1 MDTNSFINPGSSA
14 APRAIRPAG
23 RIPFFGA
30 CLAAPG
36 ALPQWAILAACKR
49 YRVKSAMFVVDVL
62 RQAVESIGASLFR
75 ALLTM
80 LGMIIGVAAVVTMVS
95 LGTGAQRAVEEQMEA
110 LGADILAVTNSQRR
124 FWGVAL
130 ENSSLGSD
138 DALALRRD
146 GRHLGMVVPKI
157 TQRLQLEFG
166 NRNARVEMVGT
177 TSEYAPLHRYE
188 LAMGRM
194 FVPAEEQARL
204 RVAVLGSEVP
214 ERLET
219 SAGELLDRNVQ
230 LAGTPFKV
238 IGVMEEAGSAG
249 MQNPNDDVLIP
260 LPTAQYRVTGS
271 DRLDSMDVQ
280 IKEGSAVEQALV
292 DIERILRRE
301 HRIRPGEDNDF
312 GILDRRQFLEVRQ
325 ETARI
330 FALLLP
336 AIAGVSLVVGGIGI
350 MNIMLVTVAER
361 TREIGVRRA
370 IGATR
375 GAIMWQ
381 ILVESSLL
389 CLLGGLLG
397 VACGW
402 AVSELLAQ
410 FFNWQTVV
418 AAEAVLFGLGCSLAI
433 GVVFGLWPAR
443 RAATLDPIEALRHE

>member
-1 MDTNSFINPGSSA
+1 
-14 APRAIRPAG
+14 
-23 RIPFFGA
+23 
-30 CLAAPG
+30 
-36 ALPQWAILAACKR
+36 
-49 YRVKSAMFVVDVL
+49 MFVLDVL

-95 LGTGAQRAVEEQMEA
+95 LGTGAQRAVERQMEA

-124 FWGVAL
+124 FRGVSL
-130 ENSSLGSD
+130 ENSSLSSS

-146 GRHLGMVVPKI
+146 SRHLIVVAPKI

-166 NRNARVEMVGT
+166 NRNARAEMVGS
-177 TSEYAPLHRYE
+177 TSEYAALHRRG
-188 LAMGRM
+188 LARGRM
-194 FVPAEEQARL
+194 FVPAEEEARL

-219 SAGELLDRNVQ
+219 TAEELLGRNVQ
-230 LAGTPFKV
+230 LAGTPFEV
-238 IGVMEEAGSAG
+238 IGVLEESGSTG
-249 MQNPNDDVLIP
+249 MRNPNDDVLIP
-260 LPTAQYRVTGS
+260 LSTAQYRVTGS
-271 DRLDSMDVQ
+271 DRLESMDVQ
-280 IKEGSAVEQALV
+280 IRKGSAVEQALV

-312 GILDRRQFLEVRQ
+312 GILDRRQFLEVRE

-375 GAIMWQ
+375 GAILSQ
-381 ILVESSLL
+381 FLVESSLL

-397 VACGW
+397 VAAGW
-402 AVSELLAQ
+402 GASELLAE
-410 FFNWQTVV
+410 FLSWQTVV
-418 AAEAVLFGLGCSLAI
+418 AAEAVLFGLGCSLVI

-443 RAATLDPIEALRHE
+443 RAAALDPIEALRHE

>member
-1 MDTNSFINPGSSA
+1 MYF
-14 APRAIRPAG
+14 
-23 RIPFFGA
+23 
-30 CLAAPG
+30 L
-36 ALPQWAILAACKR
+36 
-49 YRVKSAMFVVDVL
+49 DVL
-62 RQAVESIGASLFR
+62 RQALESIGANLFR

-124 FWGVAL
+124 IWGVSL
-130 ENSSLGSD
+130 ENSSLGVD
-138 DALALRRD
+138 DAAALRRD
-146 GRHLGMVVPKI
+146 ARHLERVVPRI
-157 TQRLQLEFG
+157 TQRLQFEFG
-166 NRNARVEMVGT
+166 NSNTRVELIGST
-177 TSEYAPLHRYE
+177 FEYPLLHRYE
-188 LAMGRM
+188 IAAGRM
-194 FVPAEEQARL
+194 FVPQEEEARL

-214 ERLET
+214 AKLET
-219 SAGELLDRNVQ
+219 TASALLGQSV
-230 LAGTPFKV
+230 LLGGVPFTV
-238 IGVMEEAGSAG
+238 IGILQETGSVG
-249 MQNPNDDVLIP
+249 MQNPNDDVLVP
-260 LPTAQYRVTGS
+260 LSTAQYRVTGS
-271 DRLDSMDVQ
+271 DRLESMDVQ
-280 IKEGSAVEQALV
+280 IRSGSAVEQALV
-292 DIERILRRE
+292 DVERILRRE

-312 GILDRRQFLEVRQ
+312 GILDRKQFLEVRE
-325 ETARI
+325 ETTRI

-375 GAIMWQ
+375 AAIMSQ

-397 VACGW
+397 VAAGW
-402 AVSELLAQ
+402 GASELLAE

-418 AAEAVLFGLGCSLAI
+418 AAESIGVGLGCSLLI

-443 RAATLDPIEALRHE
+443 RASTLDPIEALRHE

>member
-1 MDTNSFINPGSSA
+1 
-14 APRAIRPAG
+14 
-23 RIPFFGA
+23 
-30 CLAAPG
+30 
-36 ALPQWAILAACKR
+36 
-49 YRVKSAMFVVDVL
+49 MFVLDVL

-138 DALALRRD
+138 DAQALRKD
-146 GRHLGMVVPKI
+146 ARHLSLVVPKI
-157 TQRLQLEFG
+157 TQRMQLEFG
-166 NRNARVEMVGT
+166 NRNTRVEMVGS
-177 TSEYAPLHRYE
+177 TSDYPRLHRYE
-188 LAMGRM
+188 LALGRM
-194 FVPAEEQARL
+194 FVPAEEEARL
-204 RVAVLGSEVP
+204 RVVVLGSEVP
-214 ERLET
+214 DSLET
-219 SAGELLDRNVQ
+219 SAQELLGKNVQ
-230 LAGTPFKV
+230 LAGTPFEV
-238 IGVMEEAGSAG
+238 VGVLKETGSAG

-260 LPTAQYRVTGS
+260 VTTAQYRVTGS
-271 DRLDSMDVQ
+271 DRLEGMDVQ
-280 IKEGSAVEQALV
+280 IREGSAVEQALV

-312 GILDRRQFLEVRQ
+312 GILDRRQFLEGRE

-375 GAIMWQ
+375 GAIMGQ

-397 VACGW
+397 VAAGW
-402 AVSELLAQ
+402 GASALLAQ

-418 AAEAVLFGLGCSLAI
+418 AAEAVLFGLGCSLVI
-433 GVVFGLWPAR
+433 GIVFGLWPAR
-443 RAATLDPIEALRHE
+443 RAAALDPVEALRHE

>member
-1 MDTNSFINPGSSA
+1 MYF
-14 APRAIRPAG
+14 
-23 RIPFFGA
+23 
-30 CLAAPG
+30 L
-36 ALPQWAILAACKR
+36 
-49 YRVKSAMFVVDVL
+49 DVL
-62 RQAVESIGASLFR
+62 RQALESIGANLFR

-124 FWGVAL
+124 FWGVSL
-130 ENSSLGSD
+130 ENSSLGVD
-138 DALALRRD
+138 DASALRRD
-146 GRHLGMVVPKI
+146 ARHLERVVPRI
-157 TQRLQLEFG
+157 TQRLQFEFG
-166 NRNARVEMVGT
+166 NSNTRVELIGS
-177 TSEYAPLHRYE
+177 TSEYPVLHRYDI
-188 LAMGRM
+188 AAGRM
-194 FVPAEEQARL
+194 FVPQEEEARL

-214 ERLET
+214 GKLET
-219 SAGELLDRNVQ
+219 TAAALLGQNV
-230 LAGTPFKV
+230 LLGGVPFTV
-238 IGVMEEAGSAG
+238 IGVLEETGSVG
-249 MQNPNDDVLIP
+249 MQNPNDDVLVP
-260 LPTAQYRVTGS
+260 LSTAQYRVTGS
-271 DRLDSMDVQ
+271 DRLESMDVQ
-280 IKEGSAVEQALV
+280 IRTGSAMEQALV
-292 DIERILRRE
+292 DVERILRRE

-312 GILDRRQFLEVRQ
+312 GILDRKQFLEVRE
-325 ETARI
+325 ETTRI

-375 GAIMWQ
+375 GAIMSQ

-397 VACGW
+397 VAAGW
-402 AVSELLAQ
+402 GASGLLAE

-418 AAEAVLFGLGCSLAI
+418 AAESIGVGLGCSLLI

-443 RAATLDPIEALRHE
+443 RASTLDPIEALRHE

>member
-1 MDTNSFINPGSSA
+1 
-14 APRAIRPAG
+14 
-23 RIPFFGA
+23 
-30 CLAAPG
+30 
-36 ALPQWAILAACKR
+36 
-49 YRVKSAMFVVDVL
+49 MFVLDVL
-62 RQAVESIGASLFR
+62 RQALESIGASLFR

-95 LGTGAQRAVEEQMEA
+95 LGTGAQRAVEQQMEA

-124 FWGVAL
+124 FRGVSL
-130 ENSSLGSD
+130 ENSSLSSG

-146 GRHLGMVVPKI
+146 ARHLSVVAPKI

-166 NRNARVEMVGT
+166 NRNARAEMVGS
-177 TSEYAPLHRYE
+177 TSEYAALHRRG
-188 LAMGRM
+188 LAWGRM
-194 FVPAEEQARL
+194 FVPAEEEARL

-219 SAGELLDRNVQ
+219 TAEELLGRNVQ
-230 LAGTPFKV
+230 LAGTPFEV
-238 IGVMEEAGSAG
+238 IGVLEESGSTG
-249 MQNPNDDVLIP
+249 MRNPNDDVLIP
-260 LPTAQYRVTGS
+260 LSTAQYRVTGS
-271 DRLDSMDVQ
+271 DRLESMDVQ
-280 IKEGSAVEQALV
+280 IRKGSAVEQALV

-312 GILDRRQFLEVRQ
+312 GILDRRQFLEVRE

-375 GAIMWQ
+375 GAILSQ
-381 ILVESSLL
+381 FLVESSLL

-397 VACGW
+397 VAAGW
-402 AVSELLAQ
+402 GASELLAE
-410 FFNWQTVV
+410 FFSWQTVV
-418 AAEAVLFGLGCSLAI
+418 AFEAVLFGLGCSLVI

-443 RAATLDPIEALRHE
+443 RAAALDPIEALRHE

>member
-1 MDTNSFINPGSSA
+1 MYF
-14 APRAIRPAG
+14 
-23 RIPFFGA
+23 
-30 CLAAPG
+30 L
-36 ALPQWAILAACKR
+36 
-49 YRVKSAMFVVDVL
+49 DVL
-62 RQAVESIGASLFR
+62 RQALESIGANLFR

-124 FWGVAL
+124 IWGVSL
-130 ENSSLGSD
+130 ENSSLGVD
-138 DALALRRD
+138 DAAALRRD
-146 GRHLGMVVPKI
+146 ARHLERVVPRI
-157 TQRLQLEFG
+157 TQRLQFEFG
-166 NRNARVEMVGT
+166 NSNTRVELIGST
-177 TSEYAPLHRYE
+177 FEYPLLHRYE
-188 LAMGRM
+188 IAAGRM
-194 FVPAEEQARL
+194 FVPQEEEARL

-214 ERLET
+214 GKLET
-219 SAGELLDRNVQ
+219 TASALLGQSV
-230 LAGTPFKV
+230 LLGGVPFTV
-238 IGVMEEAGSAG
+238 IGILQETGSVG
-249 MQNPNDDVLIP
+249 MQNPNDDVLVP
-260 LPTAQYRVTGS
+260 LSTAQYRVTGS
-271 DRLDSMDVQ
+271 DRLESMDVQ
-280 IKEGSAVEQALV
+280 IRSGSAVEQALV
-292 DIERILRRE
+292 DVERILRRE

-312 GILDRRQFLEVRQ
+312 GILDRKQFLEVRE
-325 ETARI
+325 ETTRI

-375 GAIMWQ
+375 GAIMSQ

-397 VACGW
+397 VAAGW
-402 AVSELLAQ
+402 GASELLAE

-418 AAEAVLFGLGCSLAI
+418 AAESIGVGLGCSLLI

-443 RAATLDPIEALRHE
+443 RASTLDPIEALRHE

>member
-1 MDTNSFINPGSSA
+1 
-14 APRAIRPAG
+14 
-23 RIPFFGA
+23 
-30 CLAAPG
+30 
-36 ALPQWAILAACKR
+36 
-49 YRVKSAMFVVDVL
+49 MFVLDVL

-95 LGTGAQRAVEEQMEA
+95 LGTGAQRAVEQQMEA

-124 FWGVAL
+124 FRGVSL
-130 ENSSLGSD
+130 ENSSLSSG

-146 GRHLGMVVPKI
+146 ARHLSVVAPKI

-166 NRNARVEMVGT
+166 NRNARAEMVGS
-177 TSEYAPLHRYE
+177 TSEYAALHRRG
-188 LAMGRM
+188 LARGRM
-194 FVPAEEQARL
+194 FVPAEEEARL

-219 SAGELLDRNVQ
+219 TAEELLGRNVQ
-230 LAGTPFKV
+230 LAGTPFEV
-238 IGVMEEAGSAG
+238 IGVLEESGSTG
-249 MQNPNDDVLIP
+249 MRNPNDDVLIP
-260 LPTAQYRVTGS
+260 LSTAQYRVTGS
-271 DRLDSMDVQ
+271 DRLESMDVQ
-280 IKEGSAVEQALV
+280 IRKGSAVEQALV

-312 GILDRRQFLEVRQ
+312 GILDRRQFLEVRE

-375 GAIMWQ
+375 GAILSQ
-381 ILVESSLL
+381 FLVESSLL

-397 VACGW
+397 VAAGW
-402 AVSELLAQ
+402 GASELLAE
-410 FFNWQTVV
+410 FLSWQTVV
-418 AAEAVLFGLGCSLAI
+418 AAEAVLFGLGCSLVI

-443 RAATLDPIEALRHE
+443 RAAALDPIEALRHE

>member
-1 MDTNSFINPGSSA
+1 
-14 APRAIRPAG
+14 
-23 RIPFFGA
+23 
-30 CLAAPG
+30 
-36 ALPQWAILAACKR
+36 
-49 YRVKSAMFVVDVL
+49 MFVVDVL
-62 RQAVESIGASLFR
+62 RQAAESIGASLFR

-124 FWGVAL
+124 FWGVSL
-130 ENSSLGSD
+130 DNSSLSSD

-146 GRHLGMVVPKI
+146 GRHLGVVAPKI

-166 NRNARVEMVGT
+166 NRNARVEMVGST
-177 TSEYAPLHRYE
+177 PEYAALHRYE
-188 LAMGRM
+188 LAMGRL
-194 FVPAEEQARL
+194 FVAAEEQARL

-219 SAGELLDRNVQ
+219 SAGELLHRNVQ

-238 IGVMEEAGSAG
+238 IGVMEETGSVG
-249 MQNPNDDVLIP
+249 MQNPNDDVLVP
-260 LPTAQYRVTGS
+260 LSTAQYRVTGS
-271 DRLDSMDVQ
+271 DRLASMDVQ
-280 IKEGSAVEQALV
+280 IKEGSAVGQALV

-397 VACGW
+397 VGVGW
-402 AVSELLAQ
+402 GASELLAQ
-410 FFNWQTVV
+410 FLSWQTVV
-418 AAEAVLFGLGCSLAI
+418 AAEAVLLGLGCSLAI

-443 RAATLDPIEALRHE
+443 RAAALDPIEALRHE

>member
-1 MDTNSFINPGSSA
+1 
-14 APRAIRPAG
+14 
-23 RIPFFGA
+23 
-30 CLAAPG
+30 
-36 ALPQWAILAACKR
+36 
-49 YRVKSAMFVVDVL
+49 MFVLDVL

-130 ENSSLGSD
+130 ATSSLGSD
-138 DALALRRD
+138 AAQALRKD
-146 GRHLGMVVPKI
+146 ARHLSLVVPKI
-157 TQRLQLEFG
+157 TQRMQLEFG
-166 NRNARVEMVGT
+166 NRNTRVEMVGS
-177 TSEYAPLHRYE
+177 TSDYPRLHRYE
-188 LAMGRM
+188 LALGRM
-194 FVPAEEQARL
+194 FVPAEEEARL
-204 RVAVLGSEVP
+204 RVVVLGSEVP
-214 ERLET
+214 DSLET
-219 SAGELLDRNVQ
+219 SAQELLGKNVQ
-230 LAGTPFKV
+230 LAGTPFEV
-238 IGVMEEAGSAG
+238 VGVLKETGSAG

-260 LPTAQYRVTGS
+260 VTTAQYRVTGS
-271 DRLDSMDVQ
+271 DRLEGMDVQ
-280 IKEGSAVEQALV
+280 IREGSAVEQALV

-312 GILDRRQFLEVRQ
+312 GILDRRQFLEVRE

-375 GAIMWQ
+375 GAIMGQ

-397 VACGW
+397 VAAGW
-402 AVSELLAQ
+402 GASALLAQ

-418 AAEAVLFGLGCSLAI
+418 AAEAVLFGLGCSLVI
-433 GVVFGLWPAR
+433 GIVFGLWPAR
-443 RAATLDPIEALRHE
+443 RAAALDPVEALRHE

>member
-1 MDTNSFINPGSSA
+1 
-14 APRAIRPAG
+14 
-23 RIPFFGA
+23 
-30 CLAAPG
+30 
-36 ALPQWAILAACKR
+36 
-49 YRVKSAMFVVDVL
+49 MFVIDVL

-130 ENSSLGSD
+130 ENSSLSSD

-146 GRHLGMVVPKI
+146 ARHLSLVVPKI

-166 NRNARVEMVGT
+166 NRNTRAEMVGC
-177 TSEYAPLHRYE
+177 TSDYPDLHRYRVA
-188 LAMGRM
+188 LGRM
-194 FVPAEEQARL
+194 FVPAEEEARL
-204 RVAVLGSEVP
+204 RVAVLGSDVP
-214 ERLET
+214 ESLET
-219 SAGELLDRNVQ
+219 RAEELLGKNVQ
-230 LAGTPFKV
+230 LAGTPFEV
-238 IGVMEEAGSAG
+238 IGVLEETGSTG
-249 MQNPNDDVLIP
+249 RENPNDDVLIP
-260 LPTAQYRVTGS
+260 ITTAQYRVTGS
-271 DRLDSMDVQ
+271 DRLEGMDVQ
-280 IKEGSAVEQALV
+280 IRPGSGVEQALV

-312 GILDRRQFLEVRQ
+312 GILDRRQFLEVRE

-381 ILVESSLL
+381 ILVESTLL
-389 CLLGGLLG
+389 CLIGGLLG
-397 VACGW
+397 VAAGW
-402 AVSELLAQ
+402 GAAELLAR
-410 FFNWQTVV
+410 FFSWQTVV